1 MRRSIKRSPLISLK
15 RTGSRPKPGFRCWRV
30 YKKAAK
36 NLQGGIAPG
45 FCFQRQFC
53 AVWPSSIKIRQ
64 SPYHIEGMETPL
76 QLDIF
81 EQRRHRFVNTVHTWI
96 LTGGS
101 LALLGV
107 TAWAFGG
114 AIALVYAVIFGGIT
128 LYLTSRVS
136 PAMVLRMYK
145 ARPVGQ
151 FEFPAGYHIVAEL
164 AARAGLPA
172 TPKIYIVPSR
182 LMNAFAVGRRD
193 DSAIAM
199 TDALVQGLTRRELA
213 GVLAHEMSHIANE
226 DLKVMAFADMV
237 SRYTS
242 IMSTVGIMSLV
253 FNIGGLAAGAGMA
266 VPWLAI
272 LILMASPTIGS
283 LLQLALSRTREFDAD
298 LGAVMLTGDPDG
310 LALALAKLERMQGRL
325 WETMLPGARIPDP
338 SILRSHPPTKDRIE
352 RLMALKNTGANEPRT
367 HRPAIPRPSV
377 VPKIR
382 RNRFDYG
389 PWANYL
395 ASQGEYPPVHDG
407 DPDDPSSEASLNKA
421 DGPPR
426 IRVRRGGVWW

>member
-1 MRRSIKRSPLISLK
+1 MEPPFHLNI
-15 RTGSRPKPGFRCWRV
+15 
-30 YKKAAK
+30 
-36 NLQGGIAPG
+36 
-45 FCFQRQFC
+45 FQ
-53 AVWPSSIKIRQ
+53 
-64 SPYHIEGMETPL
+64 E
-76 QLDIF
+76 
-81 EQRRHRFVNTVHTWI
+81 RRHRVLNTLHTWI

-101 LALLGV
+101 LALLGI

-114 AIALVYAVIFGGIT
+114 VIALVYAVIFGGVT

-151 FEFPAGYHIVAEL
+151 FEFPAGHRIVAEL
-164 AARAGLPA
+164 AARAKLPQI
-172 TPKIYIVPSR
+172 PKIYVVPSR

-193 DSAIAM
+193 NSAIAI
-199 TDALVQGLTRRELA
+199 TDALVQRLTLRELA

-242 IMSTVGIMSLV
+242 VMSTVGIFSLL
-253 FNIGGLAAGAGMA
+253 FNIGGFAAGSGFA

-310 LALALAKLERMQGRL
+310 LALALAKLERMQGHV
-325 WETMLPGARIPDP
+325 WENMLPGARIPDP
-338 SILRSHPPTKDRIE
+338 SILRSHPSTKDRIA
-352 RLMALKNTGANEPRT
+352 RLMDLKNTGADGVKTVPPVTR
-367 HRPAIPRPSV
+367 RPSI

-382 RNRFDYG
+382 RGEFDYG
-389 PWANYL
+389 PWAKYL
-395 ASQGEYPPVHDG
+395 REAGNYPPLHDG
-407 DPDDPSSEASLNKA
+407 DPDDPSSEESLHRPE
-421 DGPPR
+421 GPPR
-426 IRVRRGGVWW
+426 IRIRRGGVWW